1 MDYRRA
7 NRAYL
12 YTVLTTLAFFVL
24 YAVWVVGGG
33 AQMPL
38 TINNLLSE
46 SVLLLPV
53 LAVVLYSGDRL
64 SVVIPLRKI
73 KISSVLL
80 TILYTALLY
89 PLVTFINS
97 ISMLFVDNAVLE
109 ISDQILSMPMW
120 TMVFF
125 VGIFGPFVEE
135 IVFRGVLLQ
144 SYQRSGRIIA
154 SIFLSSLLFGLA
166 HMNFN
171 QLAYGTV
178 MGIAFALLVEATG
191 SVLTSFICHMS
202 FNTAEVLFMF
212 AQKDALMDASSMLES
227 GELGDNLPFVIGIY
241 FILAL
246 IGTVI
251 ALCVAVKISDVE
263 GRKEFFVNIPKC
275 PKQGYKLIT
284 APLIIGVVIVVLYM
298 LLTEFLTS
306 LV

>member
-1 MDYRRA
+1 M
-7 NRAYL
+7 
-12 YTVLTTLAFFVL
+12 V

-33 AQMPL
+33 SQMPI

-46 SVLLLPV
+46 GVLLLPV

-73 KISSVLL
+73 KIQSVLL
-80 TILYTALLY
+80 TVLYTFLLY

-97 ISMLFVDNAVLE
+97 LSMLFVDNAVLE
-109 ISDQILSMPMW
+109 MSDQILSMPLL

-125 VGIFGPFVEE
+125 VGLFGPFVEE
-135 IVFRGVLLQ
+135 IVFRGVFLQ
-144 SYQRSGRIIA
+144 SYQRSGKIVA
-154 SIFLSSLLFGLA
+154 SILLSSFIFGMA

-191 SVLTSFICHMS
+191 SVLTSFICHMC

-212 AQKDALMDASSMLES
+212 AQSDALKEAGAMLES
-227 GELGDNLPFVIGIY
+227 GELKENLLLSIGIY

-251 ALCVAVKISDVE
+251 ALCVLYKISEIE
-263 GRKEFFVNIPKC
+263 GRKEFLVNIPKC
-275 PKQGYKLIT
+275 PKKGYRLIT
-284 APLIIGVVIVVLYM
+284 FPLLLAFFIVVLYM
-298 LLTEFLTS
+298 VVTEFLTS
-306 LV
+306 LA